1 MFLIIVKIKLMIRL
15 VMAITAIID
24 LRKICSKNMKRYVGK
39 QLCPFPFGAVYFLL
53 EQNLR
58 GWTSIISGGVQVKRG
73 LSDSCSFS

>member
-1 MFLIIVKIKLMIRL
+1 MIRL
-15 VMAITAIID
+15 LMAITAIID
-24 LRKICSKNMKRYVGK
+24 LRKICSKNMKRYVGLAQNVVVKK

-73 LSDSCSFS
+73 LSDCCNFS